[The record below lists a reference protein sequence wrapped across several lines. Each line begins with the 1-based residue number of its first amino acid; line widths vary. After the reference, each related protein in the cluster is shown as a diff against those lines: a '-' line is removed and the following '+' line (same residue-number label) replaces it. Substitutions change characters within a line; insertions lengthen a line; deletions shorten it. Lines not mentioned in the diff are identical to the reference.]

1 MITHYLKVAIRNLL
15 KYKTQNLI
23 SIVGLA
29 VGLFCFCI
37 CFYISRFVGSVDACF
52 ENRERIAELYLTTPD
67 GHLLSGTSGKLL
79 PELRQRNWEGVEDFT
94 ILAKPYPSRMYN
106 AIQENGE
113 TLPYQLTMME
123 VDTLYNKVFTPTILS
138 GSWEQAARNRNS
150 IVLPEHTAKKM
161 YADIHLAIGKQ
172 IVLPKKQFTEGSVT
186 YTVQAVVEDLPENT
200 SMNFMRTI
208 DLLTVNDEDGYES
221 LPNQDI
227 LIHVIYAFLRE
238 DYTAEELSQ
247 SFQNAGYTF
256 KSFGENHS
264 VRAKPLGKDHRN
276 SQTANIM
283 GIVTCLVGL
292 LILLAASLN
301 FFHFQT
307 GSFLNRGREFSIRKI
322 LGNSTSG
329 LFWMQFIQ
337 ITIVILAATLI
348 SGCLIELASPFLS
361 LSLFGFSIQMTKEDL
376 IPHLFQY
383 MGGLLLLT
391 AMVAFGIA
399 LYIRRATMRLSLNGI
414 GQVNG
419 KKKKLRNIL
428 LGVQFFICWLFVSMT
443 IGLYLQ
449 SEKTSSAMFDTLTRQ
464 EKEEIISVP
473 LNYHFLTPEDR
484 QVIINNIRQHA
495 GIKDLLFM
503 NSSFFTGRVDVM
515 SDVSDETKT
524 YYVRS
529 IGTTSNFSQ
538 FMNIKTEG
546 QVPQKADEILISRNL
561 VSQFGKSPIGE
572 SLDYYGKKNFTITGI
587 IEDYTSYVYAD
598 GNGVANYGKVQFFI
612 DETEEGYYSYVKCY
626 PGKVEEVQAWI
637 EQKLQEVLPASIE
650 AKTSTLQKDIEEN
663 QALENKL
670 KGIILCFSI
679 VCLIITLL
687 GVYSAITLDTERRQ
701 KEVAIR
707 KVNGAGLKEIIIL
720 FARLY
725 VWVLGISA
733 LLAFPIVYLILQ
745 QWKQMYLVFFNDGIL
760 YWGGILLGVT
770 IITALTVIFRILK
783 IARINPATII
793 KSE

>member
-1 MITHYLKVAIRNLL
+1 MMITHYLKVAIRNLL

-23 SIVGLA
+23 SIVGLS
-29 VGLFCFCI
+29 VGLFCFCV
-37 CFYISRFVGSVDACF
+37 CFYISRFVGSVDKCF
-52 ENRERIAELYLTTPD
+52 ENHERIAEVYLTTPD

-79 PELRQRNWEGVEDFT
+79 PDLRQRNWEGVEDFT

-161 YADIHLAIGKQ
+161 YSDIHLAIGKQ
-172 IVLPKKQFTEGSVT
+172 IVLPRKQFTEGSVT
-186 YTVQAVVEDLPENT
+186 YTVQAVIEDLPENT

-227 LIHVIYAFLRE
+227 LIHLVYAFLRE
-238 DYTAEELSQ
+238 GYTAEDLSQ

-256 KSFGENHS
+256 KSFGESNS
-264 VRAKPLGKDHRN
+264 VLAKPLGKDHRQ
-276 SQTANIM
+276 SEMANIM

-292 LILLAASLN
+292 LVLLAASLN

-322 LGNSTSG
+322 LGNTTSG

-337 ITIVILAATLI
+337 ITIVILTATLI

-361 LSLFGFSIQMTKEDL
+361 LSLFGFSIQMTKYEL

-391 AMVAFGIA
+391 AMVALGIA

-419 KKKKLRNIL
+419 KKKLRNIL
-428 LGVQFFICWLFVSMT
+428 LGVQFFICWLFLSMT
-443 IGLYLQ
+443 VGLYLQ
-449 SEKTSSAMFDTLTRQ
+449 AEKTSSAMFDTLTRQ

-473 LNYHFLTPEDR
+473 LDYHFLTPEDR

-495 GIKDLLFM
+495 GIKDLLFL
-503 NSSFFTGRVDVM
+503 NTKFFIGRIDRLFDAPDGKKHYDVR
-515 SDVSDETKT
+515 T
-524 YYVRS
+524 
-529 IGTTSNFSQ
+529 IGTTANFAQ
-538 FMNIKTEG
+538 FMNLKMEG
-546 QVPQKADEILISRNL
+546 QMAQKADEILISGNL
-561 VSQFGKSPIGE
+561 VSQLGKSAIGE
-572 SLDYYGKKNFTITGI
+572 SLYNRKKSFTITGI
-587 IEDYTSYVYAD
+587 IEDYTDYVYAD
-598 GNGVANYGKVQFFI
+598 GYGVANYGTVQFLI
-612 DETEEGYYSYVKCY
+612 DERKEGYYGYVKCY
-626 PGKVEEVQAWI
+626 PSKVKEVQAWI
-637 EQKLQEVLPASIE
+637 EQKLQEVLPTSIE

-670 KGIILCFSI
+670 KDIILCFSI

-707 KVNGAGLKEIIIL
+707 KVNGAGLKEIIAL

-725 VWVLGISA
+725 IWLLGISA
-733 LLAFPIVYLILQ
+733 IFAFPIVYLILQ
-745 QWKQMYLVFFNDGIL
+745 QWKQMYLVFFNHGIL

-770 IITALTVIFRILK
+770 GITALTVIFRILK